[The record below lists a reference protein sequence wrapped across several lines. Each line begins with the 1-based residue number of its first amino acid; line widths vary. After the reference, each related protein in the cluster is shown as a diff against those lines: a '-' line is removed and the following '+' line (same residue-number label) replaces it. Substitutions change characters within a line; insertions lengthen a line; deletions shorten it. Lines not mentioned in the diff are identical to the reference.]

1 MHLNTR
7 WVYQIGTK
15 LVATGHWGD
24 PKLWVINGQDEYQQN
39 NFISICF
46 DIGIV
51 IIEDI
56 CVQTPFT

>member
-1 MHLNTR
+1 M
-7 WVYQIGTK
+7 YQIGTK

-46 DIGIV
+46 NIGIV
-51 IIEDI
+51 IVEDI